1 MEHPLT
7 TLPLTSKNAC
17 NMMKQI
23 IAGLGLA
30 ALLPALALAECA
42 EVSQGDLS
50 IRAAWSRAT
59 IGTARPAVFYV
70 TIQNNGSTDDR
81 LTGIETSV
89 AGMPMLHE
97 TVMTD
102 SVASMPHATAID
114 IPAGETVSLA
124 PGGFHGMLMDLEEEL
139 KEGESFPV
147 ALQFEKA
154 GEVSIDTEVLPIRA
168 REAACGATP

>member
-1 MEHPLT
+1 
-7 TLPLTSKNAC
+7 
-17 NMMKQI
+17 MMKPL

-30 ALLPALALAECA
+30 TLLPVLAFADCT

-50 IRAAWSRAT
+50 VSAAWSRAT

-70 TIQNNGSTDDR
+70 TIQNNGNTDDR
-81 LTGIETSV
+81 LTGIETPV

-102 SVASMPHATAID
+102 GVASMPHATAID

-124 PGGFHGMLMDLEEEL
+124 PGGYHGMLMDLEEEL
-139 KEGESFPV
+139 KEGESFPMT
-147 ALQFEKA
+147 LQFEKA
-154 GEVSIDTEVLPIRA
+154 GKVSIDTEILPIRA
-168 REAACGATP
+168 REAACGVAP

>member
-1 MEHPLT
+1 
-7 TLPLTSKNAC
+7 
-17 NMMKQI
+17 MMKPI

-30 ALLPALALAECA
+30 AVLPALAFADCA

-50 IRAAWSRAT
+50 VSAAWSRAT

-70 TIQNNGSTDDR
+70 TIQNTGRTDER
-81 LTGIETSV
+81 LTGIATPV

-102 SVASMPHATAID
+102 GVASMPHATAID
-114 IPAGETVSLA
+114 IPAGGTISLA

-139 KEGESFPV
+139 TEGDSFPV
-147 ALQFEKA
+147 TLQFEKA
-154 GEVSIDTEVLPIRA
+154 GEVLIDTAVLPIRA
-168 REAACGATP
+168 REAACSSDP